1 MISMKSI
8 KKIYGNG
15 EASVEALRGID
26 LYVNKGDFLTV
37 VGPSGSGKSTL
48 MNILGCLDK
57 PTEGSYHLNNKNVE
71 KLNDNQLSEIRNEEI
86 GFVFQNFNLLP
97 YATAYENVEMP
108 LLFAGLSGKR
118 RKNQVESILDKV
130 GLADR
135 MDHKPSELSGGQKQR
150 VAIARALVNNPNII
164 LADEP
169 TGNLDSETGE
179 DIMELFIKFWK
190 DGNTIIMITH
200 DPRATRYSDKAV
212 KLVDGKIVI

>member
-1 MISMKSI
+1 MKSI

-15 EASVEALRGID
+15 EASVEALRGVD
-26 LYVNKGDFLTV
+26 LHVNKGDFLTV

-57 PTEGSYHLNNKNVE
+57 PTEGSYYLNNKNVK

-86 GFVFQNFNLLP
+86 GFVFQNFNLLS

-130 GLADR
+130 GLAD
-135 MDHKPSELSGGQKQR
+135 
-150 VAIARALVNNPNII
+150 
-164 LADEP
+164 EP

-179 DIMELFIKFWK
+179 DIMELFIKLWK
-190 DGNTIIMITH
+190 EGNTIIMITH

>member
-1 MISMKSI
+1 MKSI